1 MDCGWNICGGSHF
14 VSSSAHFAGSA
25 NICLD
30 QRLTF
35 PWWRL
40 YRGQSCVILLTV
52 QCLGALLCSS
62 IQQKCCVNQ
71 MWWIVQRAFWG
82 LETIGRPCWSFLPF
96 FYSFLKDDGKKYSR
110 GIKTCLLRMTEK
122 KDDWVATHRFQNN
135 VCSLLLT
142 SLILLME
149 LTLSLFSMLK
159 SSLHLLAEYNPEK
172 ASRILNTWQKF
183 RTVTTPQPHIE
194 ESDFN
199 CNVTNNKK
207 SIFLY
212 CLCFYTSHKWKNK

>member
-14 VSSSAHFAGSA
+14 VSSRAHFAGSA

-40 YRGQSCVILLTV
+40 YRGQSCVVLLTV

-71 MWWIVQRAFWG
+71 MWWIVRRAFWG
-82 LETIGRPCWSFLPF
+82 LETTGRPCWSFLPF
-96 FYSFLKDDGKKYSR
+96 FCSFLKDDGKKYSR

-122 KDDWVATHRFQNN
+122 KDDWVAAHRFQNN

-149 LTLSLFSMLK
+149 LTLSLFVFHVKIISPSPSWAQSRESQQDFKYLTK
-159 SSLHLLAEYNPEK
+159 IENSYNPTT
-172 ASRILNTWQKF
+172 AYSRVRFQL
-183 RTVTTPQPHIE
+183 
-194 ESDFN
+194 
-199 CNVTNNKK
+199 
-207 SIFLY
+207 
-212 CLCFYTSHKWKNK
+212 